1 MRFGQIDFNPTHN
14 PAILNTATWDERAAT
29 IALRGLEPAVWDAIE
44 AGQPVASAQ
53 ITTYRGSA
61 GRHGTRAFT
70 LAKLADGQQVFI
82 QIATEQPS
90 EFDLDE
96 RRPELGAAFASLDLG
111 AGRQARAYQTAAE
124 TIHRYCL
131 IVRPDKGPRALGAIP
146 RIGAGSRMSAAM
158 FPGTYRAMAACGFA
172 ANTIQNSVRELE
184 LLENILAGRP
194 PEAIYYP
201 GFGTVDSGHT
211 GSTFEG
217 LWTYGVLAALQSD
230 GVFRY
235 GADADHIKV
244 LPGERGM
251 AWAKHVIECA
261 RYYSFYTLDVSGVL
275 DYAALWVESPAA
287 AEAYLAARIPAAQE
301 RSAVL
306 AYHRQGRKVGGV
318 DYRPDAATLGRLV
331 GKYWAALA
339 AAEELTAFVRSLK
352 GAQPFDL
359 EFAIDERS
367 PDVGACESIT
377 YNTELAFVLLE
388 SQRRGIPFTHVA
400 PNFGVEKGVDYR
412 CPGGLAELE
421 TRVAAQYRMA
431 GEFGM
436 LLDFHSGDDLGAGT
450 RQVIGRATRGR
461 NHFKIAPQPQIIFA
475 ETTHDLYPDLFREWW
490 DASLA
495 YAQRE
500 AAGGSTFAA
509 ACIREHQASADPT
522 PSPTDPIF
530 HNFGFGFV
538 GRRDEQGQ
546 YINRERL
553 YGLPRAFFQEYQ
565 ERIVVYLCELAKDLF
580 GAGA

>member
-1 MRFGQIDFNPTHN
+1 MRFGQIDFNPAHN
-14 PAILNTATWDERAAT
+14 PAILDSATWDQEAAAT
-29 IALRGLEPAVWDAIE
+29 ILAGVDPAGWAAI
-44 AGQPVASAQ
+44 ANPAARTVTPLTFYPASAAQ
-53 ITTYRGSA
+53 QGAS
-61 GRHGTRAFT
+61 AFT
-70 LAKLADGQQVFI
+70 LAGLPDGQQLFLAAGPAAAPAPLGTPF
-82 QIATEQPS
+82 ATWP
-90 EFDLDE
+90 L
-96 RRPELGAAFASLDLG
+96 PEN
-111 AGRQARAYQTAAE
+111 RQLRAYRTDAAV
-124 TIHRYCL
+124 IDRYCHL
-131 IVRPDKGPRALGAIP
+131 LRPDKGPRALGAVS

-158 FPGTYRAMAACGFA
+158 FPGSYRAMAACGFA

-184 LLENILAGRP
+184 LVENILAGRP

-230 GVFRY
+230 GSFRY

-261 RYYSFYTLDVSGVL
+261 RFYSFYTLDVSGVL
-275 DYAALWVESPAA
+275 DYAALWVASPAA
-287 AEAYLAARIPAAQE
+287 AEAYLTARIPSAQE
-301 RSAVL
+301 RRAVL
-306 AYHRQGRKVGGV
+306 AYHQQGREVGGV
-318 DYRPDAATLGRLV
+318 TYKPDEATLGRLV

-339 AAEELTAFVRSLK
+339 AAEELTAFLRGLK
-352 GAQPFDL
+352 GGQPFDL

-367 PDVGACESIT
+367 PDVGTCESIT

-388 SQRRGIPFTHVA
+388 SARRGIPFTHVA

-412 CPGGLAELE
+412 CPAGLAELG

-431 GEFGM
+431 DEFGM
-436 LLDFHSGDDLGAGT
+436 LLDFHSGDDLSAGT
-450 RQVIGRATRGR
+450 RQVIGRATQGR

-475 ETTHDLYPDLFREWW
+475 ETARDLYPALFREWW

-509 ACIREHQASADPT
+509 TCIREYEASADPT

-538 GRRDEQGQ
+538 GRRDEQGH

-565 ERIVVYLCELAKDLF
+565 DRIVVYLCELAKDLF
-580 GAGA
+580 SAGA

>member
-1 MRFGQIDFNPTHN
+1 MRFGQIDFNPAHN
-14 PAILNTATWDERAAT
+14 PAILDSATWDQEAVASVLAGVDPAGWAAIADPTARAAPPLT
-29 IALRGLEPAVWDAIE
+29 LYAGSAARRG
-44 AGQPVASAQ
+44 ASAFAL
-53 ITTYRGSA
+53 A
-61 GRHGTRAFT
+61 G
-70 LAKLADGQQVFI
+70 LPDGQQVFI
-82 QIATEQPS
+82 QTGPADAPA
-90 EFDLDE
+90 
-96 RRPELGAAFASLDLG
+96 PLGTPFMASALA
-111 AGRQARAYQTAAE
+111 AGRQLRAYRTDA
-124 TIHRYCL
+124 TVIDRYCHL
-131 IVRPDKGPRALGAIP
+131 LRPDKGPQALGAIP

-158 FPGTYRAMAACGFA
+158 FPGTYRAMAAHGFA

-201 GFGTVDSGHT
+201 GFGTVDAGHT
-211 GSTFEG
+211 GATFEG

-244 LPGERGM
+244 LPGARGM
-251 AWAKHVIECA
+251 AWARHVIECA

-275 DYAALWVESPAA
+275 DYAALWAISPAA
-287 AEAYLAARIPAAQE
+287 AAAYLETRIPSARE
-301 RSAVL
+301 RQAVL
-306 AYHRQGRKVGGV
+306 AYHRQGRTIGGV
-318 DYRPDAATLGRLV
+318 AYQPDEATLGRLV

-339 AAEELTAFVRSLK
+339 AAEELTVFLRGLK
-352 GAQPFDL
+352 GGRPFDL

-367 PDVGACESIT
+367 PDVGTCESIT

-388 SQRRGIPFTHVA
+388 SQRRGIPFTHIA

-421 TRVAAQYRMA
+421 TRVAEQYRMA
-431 GEFGM
+431 KEFGM
-436 LLDFHSGDDLGAGT
+436 LLDFHSGDDLGAET
-450 RQVIGRATRGR
+450 RRGIGRATQGR

-475 ETTHDLYPDLFREWW
+475 ETARDLYPALFREWW

-500 AAGGSTFAA
+500 TTGGSTFAA
-509 ACIREHQASADPT
+509 TCIREYEASADPT

-538 GRRDEQGQ
+538 GRRDGQGQ
-546 YINRERL
+546 YMNRERF
-553 YGLPRAFFQEYQ
+553 YGLPAAFYQEYQ
-565 ERIVVYLCELAKDLF
+565 ERIVVYLGELARDLF
-580 GAGA
+580 SPGV

>member
-1 MRFGQIDFNPTHN
+1 MRFGKIDFNPAHN
-14 PAILNTATWDERAAT
+14 PAILDSATWDEEAAGADLAALDPALWDT
-29 IALRGLEPAVWDAIE
+29 IEMPPSSAAAAI
-44 AGQPVASAQ
+44 
-53 ITTYRGSA
+53 TLFHGSA
-61 GRHGTRAFT
+61 ARRDASAFT
-70 LAKLADGQQVFI
+70 LAGLLDGQQVFVAI
-82 QIATEQPS
+82 GPADAPAPLGTP
-90 EFDLDE
+90 FTT
-96 RRPELGAAFASLDLG
+96 RPLAG
-111 AGRQARAYQTAAE
+111 GRQLRAYRTDAAA
-124 TIHRYCL
+124 IDRYCQL
-131 IVRPDKGPRALGAIP
+131 LRPDKGPQPLGAIP

-158 FPGTYRAMAACGFA
+158 FPGSYRAMAACRFA

-184 LLENILAGRP
+184 LVENILAGRP

-230 GVFRY
+230 GAFRY
-235 GADADHIKV
+235 GADADHIKI
-244 LPGERGM
+244 LPGAGGM

-275 DYAALWVESPAA
+275 DYAALWIESPAA
-287 AEAYLAARIPAAQE
+287 AEAYLANRIPSPPE
-301 RSAVL
+301 RQDVL
-306 AYHRQGRKVGGV
+306 AYHRQGREIGGV
-318 DYRPDAATLGRLV
+318 AYQPDAATLGRLV

-339 AAEELTAFVRSLK
+339 AAEELTASLRGLK
-352 GAQPFDL
+352 GARPFDL

-367 PDVGACESIT
+367 PDVGTCESIT

-431 GEFGM
+431 DEFGM
-436 LLDFHSGDDLGAGT
+436 LLDFHSGDDLSAET
-450 RQVIGRATRGR
+450 RQVIGRATQGR

-475 ETTHDLYPDLFREWW
+475 ETARDLDPALFREWW

-500 AAGGSTFAA
+500 AASGSTFAA
-509 ACIREHQASADPT
+509 ACIREYETSADPA

-538 GRRDEQGQ
+538 GRRDGQGQ
-546 YINRERL
+546 YVNRERL
-553 YGLPRAFFQEYQ
+553 YGLPGEFYREYQ
-565 ERIVVYLCELAKDLF
+565 DRIVVYLCELARDL
-580 GAGA
+580 GMIKT

>member
-1 MRFGQIDFNPTHN
+1 MRFGQIDFNPAHN
-14 PAILNTATWDERAAT
+14 PAILDSATWDQTGAAT
-29 IALRGLEPAVWDAIE
+29 ALAGIDPAGWE
-44 AGQPVASAQ
+44 AVADPTGRAVAPLTLYPASAARQ
-53 ITTYRGSA
+53 GASA
-61 GRHGTRAFT
+61 FALTR
-70 LAKLADGQQVFI
+70 LPDGQRVFI
-82 QIATEQPS
+82 QAGPADAPAPLGTPFVTQP
-90 EFDLDE
+90 L
-96 RRPELGAAFASLDLG
+96 A
-111 AGRQARAYQTAAE
+111 AGRQLRAYRTDAAV
-124 TIHRYCL
+124 IDRYCQHL
-131 IVRPDKGPRALGAIP
+131 RPDKGPQALGAIP

-158 FPGTYRAMAACGFA
+158 FPGTYRAMAAHRFA

-201 GFGTVDSGHT
+201 GFGTVDAGHT
-211 GSTFEG
+211 GATFEG

-230 GVFRY
+230 GSFRY

-244 LPGERGM
+244 LPGARGM

-287 AEAYLAARIPAAQE
+287 AESYLAARIPAALE
-301 RSAVL
+301 RQAII
-306 AYHRQGRKVGGV
+306 AFHQQGRMVGGV
-318 DYRPDAATLGRLV
+318 AYRPDEAMLGRLV

-339 AAEELTAFVRSLK
+339 AAEELTAFLRGLK
-352 GAQPFDL
+352 DGRPFDL

-367 PDVGACESIT
+367 PDVGTCESIT
-377 YNTELAFVLLE
+377 YDTELAFVLLE
-388 SQRRGIPFTHVA
+388 SARRGIPFTHIA

-421 TRVAAQYRMA
+421 TRVATQYRMA
-431 GEFGM
+431 DEFGM
-436 LLDFHSGDDLGAGT
+436 LLDFHSGDDLSAGT
-450 RQVIGRATRGR
+450 RQVIGRATQGR

-475 ETTHDLYPDLFREWW
+475 ETARDLYPALFREWW

-538 GRRDEQGQ
+538 GRRDGQGR

-553 YGLPRAFFQEYQ
+553 YGLPPAFFQEYQ
-565 ERIVVYLCELAKDLF
+565 DRIVVYLGELARDLF
-580 GAGA
+580 SPGK

>member
-1 MRFGQIDFNPTHN
+1 MRFGQIDFHPGRN
-14 PAILNTATWDERAAT
+14 PAILDSATWDQEAAAAVLAGVDPAGWAAIADPTARAAPPLT
-29 IALRGLEPAVWDAIE
+29 LYP
-44 AGQPVASAQ
+44 ASAARQ
-53 ITTYRGSA
+53 DASA
-61 GRHGTRAFT
+61 FA
-70 LAKLADGQQVFI
+70 LAGLPDGQQVFL
-82 QIATEQPS
+82 QIGPADAPAPLGTPFATWP
-90 EFDLDE
+90 L
-96 RRPELGAAFASLDLG
+96 PENRGL
-111 AGRQARAYQTAAE
+111 RAYRTDAAV
-124 TIHRYCL
+124 IDRYCQRL
-131 IVRPDKGPRALGAIP
+131 RPDKGPQALGAIP

-158 FPGTYRAMAACGFA
+158 FPGSYRAMTTCDFA

-201 GFGTVDSGHT
+201 GFGAVDSGHT

-230 GVFRY
+230 GAFRY

-244 LPGERGM
+244 LGGERGI

-275 DYAALWVESPAA
+275 DYAALWVASPAA
-287 AEAYLAARIPAAQE
+287 AEAVLTARIPTARE
-301 RSAVL
+301 RQAIL
-306 AYHRQGRKVGGV
+306 AYHRQSRTVGGEP
-318 DYRPDAATLGRLV
+318 YAPDDAMLGRLV

-339 AAEELTAFVRSLK
+339 AAEELTAFLRSLK
-352 GAQPFDL
+352 GGRPFDL

-388 SQRRGIPFTHVA
+388 SRRRGLPFTHVA

-412 CPGGLAELE
+412 CPAGLAELE
-421 TRVAAQYRMA
+421 ARIAAQYRMA
-431 GEFGM
+431 DEFGM
-436 LLDFHSGDDLGAGT
+436 LLDFHSGDDLAAAT
-450 RQVIGRATRGR
+450 RQAIGRATHGR

-475 ETTHDLYPDLFREWW
+475 ETARDLEPELFRAWW
-490 DASLA
+490 DDALA

-500 AAGGSTFAA
+500 AARGSAFAA
-509 ACIREHQASADPT
+509 TCLREYETSADPT

-538 GRRDEQGQ
+538 GRRDAQGH
-546 YINRERL
+546 YVNRERL
-553 YGLPRAFFQEYQ
+553 YGLGDAFYREYQ
-565 ERIVVYLCELAKDLF
+565 NRIVIYLCELAQDLF
-580 GAGA
+580 NV